1 MHNLFGFNNIFEH
14 SNARYFTSDQLAEEF
29 VWTPAFESLISNKN
43 HIILGSRGS
52 GKTALIKMLSHEC
65 LTKLNDS
72 KAKQIINERSFIATY
87 IPLKVEWVNSIG
99 DIDDDNQLFKWSLN
113 LSSCARFLDTI
124 RSCLYS
130 YIDDEIDR
138 IIKEKLSAIKFL
150 SCGYPRN

>member
-65 LTKLNDS
+65 LTKLKDE
-72 KAKQIINERSFIATY
+72 KAREIIEQRSFIATY

-99 DIDDDNQLFKWSLN
+99 DIDDNNLLFKWSLN

-124 RSCLYS
+124 R
-130 YIDDEIDR
+130 
-138 IIKEKLSAIKFL
+138 
-150 SCGYPRN
+150 